1 MKKFLQRVA
10 LFFVLLLAF
19 FVAGILLPATPR
31 ATTSMLFAKI
41 AKDSLLQHT
50 PSPRIILV
58 GGSSMSMSIN
68 SRRIK
73 DSLGYN
79 PVNTGVHAAI
89 GLVYMLDHTIDYVR
103 KGDVVVVAPEYDQ
116 FYGNFA
122 YGSQELMRTVLD
134 VRTTNLRS
142 LRWQQIKN
150 MSEFIPSYAV
160 SKIKPSEYKKGE
172 DNMVYLRDAFNEYGD
187 CIKRW
192 EGHPPNTLTFG
203 PIHEPYN
210 PDIVAELKHFENAVK
225 AKGATMVL
233 TFPAFQ
239 EESYNNIAEKINE
252 IEKAYHVNGFYVIG
266 NPLEYRFPNTLNYDT
281 PYHLTTKGIEIRTQM
296 LIRQLLYEAKLKRH
310 E

>member
-19 FVAGILLPATPR
+19 FTAGVLLPATPR
-31 ATTSMLFAKI
+31 AATSMLFAKI
-41 AKDSLLQHT
+41 AKDSLLKNT

-68 SRRIK
+68 SQRIK
-73 DSLGYN
+73 DSLGMN
-79 PVNTGVHAAI
+79 PINTGVHAAI
-89 GLVYMLDHTIDYVR
+89 GLVYMLDHTIDDVR

-134 VRTTNLRS
+134 VRTTALNT
-142 LRWQQIKN
+142 LRWQQFEN

-160 SKIKPSEYKKGE
+160 SKFKPSEYKKAD
-172 DNMVYLRDAFNEYGD
+172 DNMVYLRDAFNPYGD

-210 PDIVAELKHFENAVK
+210 PDIIAELKIFENKVK
-225 AKGATMVL
+225 AKGATMIL

-239 EESYNNIAEKINE
+239 DQSFDNISEKIKE
-252 IEKAYHVNGFYVIG
+252 IEKAYHDNGFFVVG
-266 NPLEYRFPNTLNYDT
+266 NALEYRFPNELNYDT

-296 LIRQLLYEAKLKRH
+296 LIKDLLYEAKLKRH